1 MGSEISV
8 DRLRLMKQEGQPI
21 VMLTCYDYPTAVM
34 QDAAGIDVIFI
45 GDSVGTN
52 VLGYGSPTEV
62 TMEDKVH
69 HTGAVSRGVE
79 KGLVVGDMPYASY
92 DSPSQGTAN
101 AQRLVDAGAEM
112 VKLEGGAE
120 VAETVRQIVSAG
132 IPVMGHIGFT
142 PQTAPSGSVVVGS
155 SAEEAAVLLRDA
167 VELEQAGLS
176 AMVIECVPERI
187 AQIISREVG
196 IPTIGIGSG
205 RYCDGQ
211 VLVIP
216 DLLGMNDRSLRFA
229 KRYAGLA
236 NSMTGAF
243 TQFAQEVRSGVFPER
258 EHGFRVKK
266 DVLKAFKEHV
276 AKGGTTR
283 TGT

>member
-1 MGSEISV
+1 
-8 DRLRLMKQEGQPI
+8 MKREGQPI

-34 QDAAGIDVIFI
+34 QDAAGIDVILI

-52 VLGYGSPTEV
+52 VLGYQSEKEV
-62 TMEDKVH
+62 TMEDMVH
-69 HTGAVSRGVE
+69 HTRAVSRGVQR
-79 KGLVVGDMPYASY
+79 GLILGDMPYGSY
-92 DSPSQGTAN
+92 DTPGQSMTN
-101 AQRLVDAGAEM
+101 AQRLMDAGAEM
-112 VKLEGGAE
+112 IKLEGGAE

-132 IPVMGHIGFT
+132 IPAMGHIGFT

-155 SAEEAAVLLRDA
+155 SAEEAAALLQDA
-167 VELEQAGLS
+167 RTLEQAGQS
-176 AMVIECVPERI
+176 ALVIECVPERI
-187 AQIISREVG
+187 AQIISREIR

-216 DLLGMNDRSLRFA
+216 DLLGMNNRSLRIA
-229 KRYAGLA
+229 KRYAGLE

-243 TQFAQEVRSGVFPER
+243 TQFAQEVRAGEFPER

-276 AKGGTTR
+276 ADGGS
-283 TGT
+283 TGTGT